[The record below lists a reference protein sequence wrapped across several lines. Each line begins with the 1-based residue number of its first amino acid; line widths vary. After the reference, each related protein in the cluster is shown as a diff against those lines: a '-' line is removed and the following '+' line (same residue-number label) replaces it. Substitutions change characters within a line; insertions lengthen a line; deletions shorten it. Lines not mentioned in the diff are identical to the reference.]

1 MTHAGPLVATLVVAL
16 ALAFAFGFAARLLRL
31 PPLLGYIAA
40 GIAVGPHT
48 PGFVADASVT
58 SSLAEIG
65 VALLLFAV
73 GLHFRA
79 RDLVAVWRVAVP
91 GALAQVAA
99 GTLLGAGAG
108 ALTLGLGWGASLV
121 FGLALAISSTAVA
134 TRALEEKGRLSGE
147 AGRIA
152 LGWLVMQDL
161 IVVVALV
168 LLPTVAGG
176 GGTEGLGM
184 RLAEAAGELVAFLLA
199 MALGGRV
206 LLPRL
211 LALVAATGSRE
222 LFTLAVIATALGT
235 AFGASALFG
244 VSPALGAFFA
254 GVLLGE
260 SPLGH
265 QAAAETVPLQ
275 RVFVALFFVS
285 VGMLVEPE
293 AMLAMPFAS
302 AMTLVAVMLGTGGAI
317 LGLLVLLRVPVP
329 AAASA
334 AGAMTQIGEFSFL
347 LGAIA
352 IGAGILPNE
361 VRGPILVAATLTIL
375 ATPLT
380 QALADRLAVAIEGT
394 RRMRAWLVRRGGA
407 RLSHL
412 PPEGLEGHAILV
424 GHGRVGRV
432 VAAALRRHGLPHV
445 VIETDH
451 QAAEALRAA
460 GVPVVWGDATRPEV
474 LKAARPEAAR
484 LIVLGMPDAS
494 GCRRVMEM
502 ARAANPA
509 IIAAARAHDEEEA
522 AFLER
527 EQGVGLVVMGE
538 REIALGMADYAMAR
552 LGVPPGDAARTVEE
566 LRESR

>member
-1 MTHAGPLVATLVVAL
+1 MTHTGPLVATLVVAV

-31 PPLLGYIAA
+31 PPMLGYIAA
-40 GIAVGPHT
+40 GVAVGPHT
-48 PGFVADASVT
+48 PGFIADAAIT
-58 SSLAEIG
+58 DELAEIG

-73 GLHFRA
+73 GLRFHA
-79 RDLVAVWRVAVP
+79 RDLLAVWRVALPGAVAQIAVGMLIGAAA
-91 GALAQVAA
+91 GALALGFGLRAA
-99 GTLLGAGAG
+99 
-108 ALTLGLGWGASLV
+108 LV

-134 TRALEEKGRLSGE
+134 TRALEEKGRLTGE

-152 LGWLVMQDL
+152 LGWLVVQDL
-161 IVVVALV
+161 VVVLALV
-168 LLPTVAGG
+168 MLPVLAGDSEDLGARLLRTALEMIG
-176 GGTEGLGM
+176 
-184 RLAEAAGELVAFLLA
+184 FLTA

-211 LALVAATGSRE
+211 LGLVAGTGSRE

-235 AFGASALFG
+235 AFGSAAIFG

-285 VGMLVEPE
+285 VGAVVDPT
-293 AMLAMPFAS
+293 AILAMPGAS
-302 AMTLVAVMLGTGGAI
+302 LLTLLAVLLGTGGAI
-317 LGLLVLLRVPVP
+317 LGLLLALRVPV
-329 AAASA
+329 AAATTV

-347 LGAIA
+347 LIAIA
-352 IGAGILPNE
+352 IPAGVLPE
-361 VRGPILVAATLTIL
+361 AARGPILVAATLSIL

-380 QALADRLAVAIEGT
+380 QALADALAVRIEGT
-394 RRMRAWLVRRGGA
+394 RRMRAWLRRRGQA
-407 RLSHL
+407 RLSRL
-412 PPEGLEGHAILV
+412 PPEGLAGHAILV

-432 VAAALRRHGLPHV
+432 VAEALKRHARPFV
-445 VIETDH
+445 VIESDH
-451 QAAEALRAA
+451 ELAESLRAE

-474 LKAARPEAAR
+474 LKAARPETAR
-484 LIVLGMPDAS
+484 LLVLALPDAAGS
-494 GCRRVMEM
+494 RRVLQL
-502 ARAANPA
+502 ARAANPD
-509 IIAAARAHDEEEA
+509 IIAVARAHDEEEA

-538 REIALGMADYAMAR
+538 REIALGMADFVMTR
-552 LGVPPGDAARTVEE
+552 LGVGAAEALQTVEA
-566 LRESR
+566 LRAGR